1 MALAFIAG
9 GVIGALFG
17 AALVYSY
24 ELRILR
30 GFRQRVEKIEQAY
43 LELLKVEENNKHEE
57 N

>member
-9 GVIGALFG
+9 SVIGALFG

-30 GFRQRVEKIEQAY
+30 DFRRRVEKIEQDY
-43 LELLKVEENNKHEE
+43 LALLKVEENHRNEE